1 MNNMKEKW
9 KILNKFPLYKVSNK
23 GNISYVK
30 NNSIPIEI
38 LKDKNNFIKVKL
50 WNGNKFILTKLDRLI
65 YFSFSNKIIKGNSF
79 FIQHINKINDDNN
92 YSNLKLIWVRGH
104 ENNNIYK
111 QIPKLGIKMFDK
123 ENNLIDVFFDAKEAN
138 IKTKISTQNIRCCC
152 YRNYCNNNKTN
163 FSIKGYIFKYIIV

>member
-9 KILNKFPLYKVSNK
+9 KILDKFPLYKVSNK

-38 LKDKNNFIKVKL
+38 LKDINNFIKVKL

-79 FIQHINKINDDNN
+79 LF
-92 YSNLKLIWVRGH
+92 
-104 ENNNIYK
+104 NI
-111 QIPKLGIKMFDK
+111 
-123 ENNLIDVFFDAKEAN
+123 
-138 IKTKISTQNIRCCC
+138 
-152 YRNYCNNNKTN
+152 
-163 FSIKGYIFKYIIV
+163 